1 VGSVIMDAPLM
12 TEDQKKAALQSNDKR
27 FLIVSAEKLK
37 GGDFGKTYKGQWKV
51 KNQKLVRDG
60 FGIMT
65 WPDGSSY
72 TGWFVNDFMC
82 GKGRMTQCTGDVYDG
97 EWRDN

>member
-1 VGSVIMDAPLM
+1 MDAPLM

-51 KNQKLVRDG
+51 KNQKLVRYRHD
-60 FGIMT
+60 I
-65 WPDGSSY
+65 S
-72 TGWFVNDFMC
+72 
-82 GKGRMTQCTGDVYDG
+82 
-97 EWRDN
+97 RDKNTEENKTPQYNSVVPNN